1 MKGNGLSRLLVVLL
15 LLIIVGVG
23 VWQLWSKADLFKQTS
38 IDMPIS
44 LRPQITPTIYPSK
57 VTVIESIQ
65 ILSRLETIS
74 YAVEKV
80 ITAESGQGA
89 LGFLFGDRLLLIAYG
104 EVIAGIDLGKIDI
117 NDVMRGADGTL
128 YMRLPAPEIFI
139 ATLDN
144 ERTQVYD
151 RSTGLV
157 GLNEQLE
164 TEARQAAEHHILE
177 AALERGILEQ
187 AEENSR
193 HILRSLILSMGFEHV
208 AFVEVLPTPTPTPT
222 LTPTPS
228 PTPE

>member
-1 MKGNGLSRLLVVLL
+1 MRGNSLSRLLVVLL

-23 VWQLWSKADLFKQTS
+23 AWQLWNNAGLFKQTS
-38 IDMPIS
+38 INMPIS
-44 LRPQITPTIYPSK
+44 LRPQITPTIYPSQ
-57 VTVIESIQ
+57 VTVVESVQ
-65 ILSRLETIS
+65 ALSRLETIS

-104 EVIAGIDLGKIDI
+104 QVIAGIDLGEIGID
-117 NDVMRGADGTL
+117 DVVRGADGVVYL
-128 YMRLPAPEIFI
+128 RLPASEIFI

-164 TEARQAAEHHILE
+164 TEARRAAEQHILE

-208 AFVEVLPTPTPTPT
+208 AFVDVLPTPTPMPT

>member
-1 MKGNGLSRLLVVLL
+1 MKGNSLSCFLIILL
-15 LLIIVGVG
+15 LLVIVVVG
-23 VWQLWSKADLFKQTS
+23 VWQLWNNTGLFKQTS
-38 IDMPIS
+38 IGMPIS

-57 VTVIESIQ
+57 VTVVESVQ
-65 ILSRLETIS
+65 ALSRLETIS

-89 LGFLFGDRLLLIAYG
+89 LSFLFGDRLLLIAYG
-104 EVIAGIDLGKIDI
+104 QVIAGIDLGEIGID
-117 NDVMRGADGTL
+117 DVVRGADGVVYL
-128 YMRLPAPEIFI
+128 RLPAPEIFI

-151 RSTGLV
+151 RNTGLV

-164 TEARQAAEHHILE
+164 TEARQAAEYHILE

-208 AFVEVLPTPTPTPT
+208 AFVDVLPTPTPMPT
-222 LTPTPS
+222 LTPTPTS
-228 PTPE
+228 TPE